1 MARTHKSISI
11 RCGKIQALGNDL
23 MVEDYEVPGKGLSF
37 VEVCDRDWRKL
48 FDGAL
53 DLTHYSYSCQ
63 RVGRCMRLAIVE
75 DGEWVGGIVLGST
88 FPNILVRD
96 ESVGLRKFVTN
107 YKQRGLTNPWSRKNR
122 QYWGNL
128 QKVVNHA
135 RTFVF
140 PQAQGRGIGIRAH
153 RLLLTQGVAMWENKY
168 QDQVYALDTLCTADE
183 SKLFLL
189 NGWTRAGQTKGY
201 TLDRTEVFSK
211 SLKVVDDR
219 EKGIKNNG
227 ALRKGENSVQWWVWT
242 IQLHA
247 F

>member
-1 MARTHKSISI
+1 MARTHKSIGI
-11 RCGKIQALGNDL
+11 RCEKIQALGNDL
-23 MVEDYEVPGKGLSF
+23 MVGNYDFQNRGLSF
-37 VEVCDRDWRKL
+37 VEVCDSNWRKL
-48 FDGAL
+48 FDEGL

-107 YKQRGLTNPWSRKNR
+107 YKKRGLASPWSRKNL
-122 QYWGNL
+122 QYWKNL

-140 PQAQGRGIGIRAH
+140 PQFQGKGIGIRAH
-153 RLLLTQGVAMWENKY
+153 KVLLTKGVNMWEHKY
-168 QDQVYALDTLCTADE
+168 RDQVYALDTLCTADE

-211 SLKVVDDR
+211 SLKVIDDR

-227 ALRKGENSVQWWVWT
+227 ALRKGENS
-242 IQLHA
+242 
-247 F
+247 